1 MSENFKNSEKVVIRK
16 KVKVKLNA
24 NSKDKLFDAITNAT
38 ALLVQSECFNDKI
51 DKALEIICDAA
62 KIDSINI
69 FELKQESQ
77 NVNTSFSLV
86 YEWTTD
92 SGIKKIESS
101 DSNNLFYETETSGL
115 FVTLSRGEIYS
126 GIKSDLPKSYK
137 AFFEG
142 EVKSFLWIPIFIRKK
157 LWGFVGFND
166 NTDIRE
172 WTVDEDRLLSVV
184 AGTIGSVFLRKKE
197 HEELINA
204 KERAEESDKLKTAF
218 LANMNHEIRTPMN
231 SIIGFISL
239 LEDPDLT
246 SETKNE
252 YMNVIKKSGER
263 LLNTI
268 HRIIDLSEIES
279 GQIQVCMDDLN
290 LIDFLDS
297 LYASFK
303 QKVEAKGL
311 ALNRVFCVPEEQAF
325 IKTDRSKLY
334 TIMSNLIENALKYT
348 KSGYIEY
355 GCSIEKN
362 FVQFYV
368 KDSGIGI
375 SECKRKVIFSSFVQA
390 DVSRSRSYE
399 GSGLGLSIS
408 KAYIEMLGGKIWV
421 ESKEHIGSTFFFQ
434 IPVNFTA
441 TEQFFPIN
449 RDIAFSQ
456 EQNSIYSKFESK

>member
-16 KVKVKLNA
+16 NVKVKLNA

-77 NVNTSFSLV
+77 NVNTSYSLV

-137 AFFEG
+137 VFFEG

-184 AGTIGSVFLRKKE
+184 AGTIGSVFLRKK
-197 HEELINA
+197 
-204 KERAEESDKLKTAF
+204 ST
-218 LANMNHEIRTPMN
+218 
-231 SIIGFISL
+231 
-239 LEDPDLT
+239 
-246 SETKNE
+246 
-252 YMNVIKKSGER
+252 
-263 LLNTI
+263 
-268 HRIIDLSEIES
+268 
-279 GQIQVCMDDLN
+279 
-290 LIDFLDS
+290 
-297 LYASFK
+297 
-303 QKVEAKGL
+303 
-311 ALNRVFCVPEEQAF
+311 
-325 IKTDRSKLY
+325 RS
-334 TIMSNLIENALKYT
+334 
-348 KSGYIEY
+348 
-355 GCSIEKN
+355 
-362 FVQFYV
+362 
-368 KDSGIGI
+368 
-375 SECKRKVIFSSFVQA
+375 
-390 DVSRSRSYE
+390 
-399 GSGLGLSIS
+399 
-408 KAYIEMLGGKIWV
+408 
-421 ESKEHIGSTFFFQ
+421 
-434 IPVNFTA
+434 
-441 TEQFFPIN
+441 
-449 RDIAFSQ
+449 
-456 EQNSIYSKFESK
+456 